1 MGCRRISKLY
11 DWNKSGIENMLEIVN
26 KSRNMD
32 NENGNSQTTTM
43 VDNKTVLQALA
54 LINDC
59 NKYKMDLT
67 TNGVVITD
75 AIKFVQTNKE
85 KLTMSKE
92 ENAGKE
98 SKAPNYDEDKDQL
111 EEEQEKQEQ
120 KITTNQV
127 F

>member
-1 MGCRRISKLY
+1 MI
-11 DWNKSGIENMLEIVN
+11 
-26 KSRNMD
+26 
-32 NENGNSQTTTM
+32 
-43 VDNKTVLQALA
+43 DNKTVLQALD

-92 ENAGKE
+92 DDKE
-98 SKAPNYDEDKDQL
+98 SKEPDYDEDKEQL
-111 EEEQEKQEQ
+111 EEEQEEKSIEINQE
-120 KITTNQV
+120 TTNQV

>member
-1 MGCRRISKLY
+1 MTIH
-11 DWNKSGIENMLEIVN
+11 N
-26 KSRNMD
+26 KSRKINNND
-32 NENGNSQTTTM
+32 NNGQTVTM
-43 VDNKTVLQALA
+43 TDNKTVLQALA

-85 KLTMSKE
+85 KLNTSTKE
-92 ENAGKE
+92 DKE
-98 SKAPNYDEDKDQL
+98 SKERDYDEDKDHL
-111 EEEQEKQEQ
+111 EEKQEEETGE
-120 KITTNQV
+120 IEEETTNQI